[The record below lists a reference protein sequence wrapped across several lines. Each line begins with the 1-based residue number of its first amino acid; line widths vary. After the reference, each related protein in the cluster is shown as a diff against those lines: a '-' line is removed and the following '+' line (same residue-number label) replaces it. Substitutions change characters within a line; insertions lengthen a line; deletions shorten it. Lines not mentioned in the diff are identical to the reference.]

1 MGPAVAEY
9 RGRFAP
15 SPTGPLH
22 FGSLVAALGSYL
34 DARQH
39 QGRWLLRIE
48 DVDPQ
53 REQKGA
59 SDLILKTLERYHLFW
74 DEQVL
79 YQSRRSSLYEE
90 HCAQLLSEKRAFYC
104 TCSRS
109 SLGDSTQVYPGY
121 CRFQQQPPLSQA
133 AALRFRVDDTLLCF
147 NDRIQGRF
155 CQQLDREL
163 GDFVIKRKEHYYA
176 YQLAVIVDDTQQG
189 ITHVVRG
196 IDLLDNTPR
205 QMALLRAFSYPEP
218 VYAHLPLVVS
228 ENGHK
233 LSKQNRALPL
243 PHDAVHATLLLAL
256 AALKLNAPV
265 ELLDGT
271 VDDLL
276 HWAVRHWNPALLA
289 NQTHC
294 PCPASLPG

>member
-1 MGPAVAEY
+1 MTQY

-22 FGSLVAALGSYL
+22 FGSLITALGSYL

-48 DVDPQ
+48 DVDPL

-79 YQSRRSSLYEE
+79 YQRHQSALYEE
-90 HCAQLLSEKRAFYC
+90 HCQYLLREKRAFYC
-104 TCSRS
+104 TCSRAR
-109 SLGDSTQVYPGY
+109 LAESTPVYPGY
-121 CRFQQQPPLSQA
+121 CRSQQRAPLSGA
-133 AALRFRVDDTLLCF
+133 AALRFRLEENEVCF
-147 NDRIQGRF
+147 NDRLQGSY
-155 CQQLDREL
+155 CQHLAREV

-176 YQLAVIVDDTQQG
+176 YQLAVIVDDTQQR

-205 QMALLRAFSYPEP
+205 QLALLRAFAYPAP
-218 VYAHLPLVVS
+218 IYAHLPVIVNKS
-228 ENGHK
+228 GQK
-233 LSKQNRALPL
+233 LSKQNQALPL
-243 PHDAVHATLLLAL
+243 SQDAVSATLLLAL
-256 AALKLNAPV
+256 SALKLQVPA
-265 ELLDGT
+265 ELSGCSVADILR
-271 VDDLL
+271 
-276 HWAVRHWNPALLA
+276 WAQAHWNPALLA
-289 NQTHC
+289 HQTHC
-294 PCPASLPG
+294 PCPEDLPG